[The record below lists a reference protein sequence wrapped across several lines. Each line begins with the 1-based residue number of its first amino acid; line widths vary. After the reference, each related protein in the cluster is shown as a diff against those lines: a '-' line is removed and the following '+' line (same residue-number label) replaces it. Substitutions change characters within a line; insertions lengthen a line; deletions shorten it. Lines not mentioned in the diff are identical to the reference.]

1 MPQAEPGKRVLV
13 VDDEPE
19 VREALK
25 RILQKEH
32 YEVEAAADGLEARD
46 LVASRSFNLVIT
58 DLIMPGMDGLAL
70 LTHLRQACPDTRVMI
85 MTAYGGWDSYLDAMN
100 SGAFNY
106 VTKPIKKDELLRLV
120 RNALMPDPDDA
131 PEADPDAPGA
141 GHGDIPRG

>member
-13 VDDEPE
+13 VDDELE

-25 RILQKEH
+25 RILLKEH

-46 LVASRSFNLVIT
+46 LVASRTFNLVIT
-58 DLIMPGMDGLAL
+58 DLIMPGMDGLTL
-70 LTHLRQACPDTRVMI
+70 LGHLREACPDTRVMI

-100 SGAFNY
+100 AGAFNY

-120 RNALMPDPDDA
+120 RSALAPEPGEAPDADPEAPAAGSGDA
-131 PEADPDAPGA
+131 P
-141 GHGDIPRG
+141 RG

>member
-120 RNALMPDPDDA
+120 RNALAPDPDDA

-141 GHGDIPRG
+141 GHGEIPRG